1 MIRAILRKLLTPSPF
16 KTGCLIV
23 LASTLLY
30 NSFGTQ
36 KPEIITSLD
45 NRIVDAMFLW
55 RGTQA
60 TTQSVVIIDI
70 NEKSLKTLGQWP
82 WPRSTVANLVSNLQA
97 GGAKVV
103 GFDIVFA
110 EPDRT
115 SPKRFAEELEKIL
128 PDAVSEK
135 TLHQLRNDPS
145 IDHDQI
151 LGNAVANGHNVLG
164 YVFQTTH
171 DGLKTGTEQPFP
183 ASVIRVSPDTVS
195 YDQLTLIEAYRA
207 IINVADVSQAETEG
221 FFNVFP
227 DASGTVRRVP
237 LLMSMDGIPY
247 PSLALEMLRIGMK
260 TDSILLH
267 TSNQIQNNKRG
278 LLGVSIGKKYISTD
292 DQCQTTVNFRGP
304 SRTFPYIS
312 AIDIIN
318 GSKLGQVRD
327 KYVLIGTSAA
337 GLLDLRATPF
347 SNVFPGV
354 EVHAN
359 VIDNALA
366 NDQFTY
372 DVLTE
377 IGVTYLLIIIG
388 GLFLSALLAYSSPL
402 AGGLGGFLLIEATI
416 IGNYQFFFLNHQ
428 IIGVIYPLLTIATIF
443 PVVTLFNYFFEGREK
458 RFISHAF
465 GHYVSPQVVHKLM
478 AHPED
483 LALSGEDKVLT
494 VLFSDIRGFTTIS
507 ESMNSSQLALFM
519 NRYLSAMSS
528 VIMSHGGTVDK
539 FIGDAIM
546 AIWGAPLEDK
556 DHAANAVRT
565 ALGMIETLHQKLP
578 EWEAAGLPV
587 IDIGI
592 GINTGQMS
600 VGNFGSD
607 ERFDYTVL
615 GDAVNLGA
623 RLEGS
628 NKEYGT
634 NIIISEYTRK
644 EIGDRFFCRFL
655 DRVKVKGKIEPVNIY
670 EPLKEGRPDEE
681 LRHEVATFEQAIQEY
696 HNCNFANAATIF
708 EKLKESHPNK
718 LYSLYLARTR
728 EYQKNPPPPDW
739 DGSFTF
745 TTK

>member
-1 MIRAILRKLLTPSPF
+1 MIRAILSKLLTPSPF
-16 KTGCLIV
+16 KTGCIIV
-23 LASTLLY
+23 LAAALTY
-30 NSFGTQ
+30 YSFGTQ
-36 KPEIITSLD
+36 KPHILTSLD

-55 RGTQA
+55 RGTQK
-60 TTQSVVIIDI
+60 TTQSVVIVDI
-70 NEKSLKTLGQWP
+70 NEKSLKELGQWP
-82 WPRSTVANLVSNLQA
+82 WPRDTVAKLVSNLQA

-115 SPKRFAEELEKIL
+115 SPKRFVDQLETLLHETI
-128 PDAVSEK
+128 PDK
-135 TLHQLRNDPS
+135 TLQRIQNDPS
-145 IDHDQI
+145 IDHDII
-151 LGNAVANGHNVLG
+151 LGKAVSAGHTALG
-164 YVFQTTH
+164 YVFQTTN
-171 DGLKTGTEQPFP
+171 DGLKSGFEQPFP
-183 ASVIRVSPDTVS
+183 ASIIRVSPATVA
-195 YDQLTLIEAYRA
+195 YDQLALIKAYRA

-227 DASGTVRRVP
+227 DAAGTVRRVP
-237 LLMSMDGIPY
+237 LVMSMDGIPY
-247 PSLALEMLRIGMK
+247 TSLALEMLRMGMG
-260 TDSILLH
+260 TENVLLH
-267 TSNQIQNNKRG
+267 ASKQVRQNQRG
-278 LLGVSIGKKYISTD
+278 LLGVSIGKKYIPTD
-292 DQCQTTVNFRGP
+292 DQGQTTVNFRGP
-304 SRTFPYIS
+304 SKTFQYIS

-318 GSKLGQVRD
+318 GSQINQVRD

-366 NDQFTY
+366 GDQFVY
-372 DVLTE
+372 DALTE
-377 IGVTYLLIIIG
+377 IGITYLLIIFG

-402 AGGLGGFLLIEATI
+402 AGGLGGFLLIEATV
-416 IGNYQFFFLNHQ
+416 IGNYQLFFLQNQ
-428 IIGVIYPLLTIATIF
+428 IIGVTYPLLTIATIF

-465 GHYVSPQVVHKLM
+465 GHYVSPQVVNKLV
-478 AHPED
+478 ANPEGLG
-483 LALSGEDKVLT
+483 LAGEEKNLS

-507 ESMNSSQLALFM
+507 ESMTSAQLAIFM
-519 NRYLSAMSS
+519 NQYLSAMSS
-528 VIMSHGGTVDK
+528 VIMDFGGTVDK

-546 AIWGAPLEDK
+546 AIWGAPLDDP

-565 ALGMIETLHQKLP
+565 AMGMMNSLHKKRL
-578 EWEAAGLPV
+578 EWEAQGLPA

-592 GINTGQMS
+592 GINTGIMS

-634 NIIISEYTRK
+634 NIIISEYTLK

-655 DRVKVKGKIEPVNIY
+655 DRVKVKGKLEPVTIY
-670 EPLKEGRPDEE
+670 EPLTEGEPD
-681 LRHEVATFEQAIQEY
+681 
-696 HNCNFANAATIF
+696 
-708 EKLKESHPNK
+708 
-718 LYSLYLARTR
+718 
-728 EYQKNPPPPDW
+728 
-739 DGSFTF
+739 
-745 TTK
+745 